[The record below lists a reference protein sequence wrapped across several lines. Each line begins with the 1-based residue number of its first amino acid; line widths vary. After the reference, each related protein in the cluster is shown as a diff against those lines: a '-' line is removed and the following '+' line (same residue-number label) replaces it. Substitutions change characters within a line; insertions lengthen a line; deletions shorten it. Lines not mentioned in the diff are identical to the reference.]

1 VGHGGLQL
9 YIELFTYFRFKGF
22 QTIWALVW
30 LGWWMVAF
38 SYVYISL
45 MKNLPKRNIPTQVK
59 MEEKKGC
66 VH

>member
-1 VGHGGLQL
+1 MEDYNFIILSFLLTLG
-9 YIELFTYFRFKGF
+9 FKGF

-38 SYVYISL
+38 SYLYISF

-59 MEEKKGC
+59 KEGKKGC